1 MKKTILLSL
10 LFSAAFLQAE
20 TLKDDTFRT
29 QLNNWNTPAY
39 WNGKISRERKEKQG
53 FLFLGSTEKNGRT
66 FARALSFSKQI
77 DFYPEYK
84 IRMTVRVEGSGTFLA
99 GLLFYDRDSGSPT
112 YMPGEKIQLTGE
124 QRQYETS
131 VVLSKVPRMVLPY
144 LEIDGKGNAFVESFR
159 METVAENNASIVSAT
174 PLQIVKSPEDLSPA
188 VFETSMKNREV
199 RLFQKNKNLLTEK
212 KAKTDADGKVVF
224 KPEKEGSGIVFLT
237 ASAGGVA
244 GTSYADIMTPEEYAA
259 TDDIAKKIRLEK
271 KIHALVIGD
280 SLSDFY
286 RGRNYVDMLSFW
298 LNKYNPGKFT
308 FRNAGVGGDFLTR
321 VEARLDGMSNGKKA
335 YRQEMYDR
343 LFNEKYDLVF
353 IFLGQNDTYVTRS
366 KNFDNPRVT
375 PAEQETLLKRV
386 LDILGKNTGAQI
398 VLISPSPSDEKLFL
412 DRLASLKAETEMGMF
427 GARKHVDAF
436 DAVNRKVCAEHKLD
450 YIDIL
455 NPMRKTPDLKS
466 LYVEDGVHLSNE
478 GAQFVSREIL
488 RWFASRKP

>member
-53 FLFLGSTEKNGRT
+53 FLSLESTEKNGRT

-77 DFYPEYK
+77 DLYPEYK

-131 VVLSKVPRMVLPY
+131 IVLTKVPRMVLPY
-144 LEIDGKGNAFVESFR
+144 LEIDGKGNALVESFR

-174 PLQIVKSPEDLSPA
+174 PLQIVKSPGDLSPA
-188 VFETSMKNREV
+188 VFETSMKDREI
-199 RLFQKNKNLLTEK
+199 RLFQKNQNLLTEK
-212 KAKTDADGKVVF
+212 KAKTDASGKVIF
-224 KPEKEGSGIVFLT
+224 EPEKKGNGIIFLT
-237 ASAGGVA
+237 ASAGGTSA
-244 GTSYADIMTPEEYAA
+244 TSYADVMSPAEYAV
-259 TDDIAKKIRLEK
+259 TDGIAKKIALGK

-280 SLSDFY
+280 SLSDFC

-321 VEARLDGMSNGKKA
+321 VEARLSGMTNGKKA

-343 LFNEKYDLVF
+343 LFDEKYDLVF

-375 PAEQETLLKRV
+375 PAEQETVLKRV
-386 LDILGKNTGAQI
+386 LDILGKNSGAQI

-412 DRLASLKAETEMGMF
+412 DRLASLKEGTEMGMF
-427 GARKHVDAF
+427 GAHKHVEAF
-436 DAVNRKVCAEHKLD
+436 DAVNRKICAERKLD

-455 NPMRKTPDLKS
+455 NPMRKTPDRKS

-478 GAQFVSREIL
+478 GAQLISREIL
-488 RWFASRKP
+488 RWFASRKQ